1 MQLCAVFLIL
11 VLGVR
16 AGSAWQF
23 GQQLEVWAVQE
34 DGVVGDEWEVPSD
47 RRAGDPQVADM
58 LLLVEP
64 VTQRAALVAQPGV
77 GPGGFVVDRQH
88 AAAVQQAFHGFES
101 SLPQPAA
108 MAP

>member
-1 MQLCAVFLIL
+1 V
-11 VLGVR
+11 
-16 AGSAWQF
+16 WQF

-58 LLLVEP
+58 LLLVER

-77 GPGGFVVDRQH
+77 GPGGLVVDRQH
-88 AAAVQQAFHGFES
+88 PTAVQQRSTAS
-101 SLPQPAA
+101 SRRSPQPAA
-108 MAP
+108 TAP